1 MRLVKGKVVAGKIEV
16 AGEEL
21 YDGEEVDVVLHDDR
35 TFELTPEE
43 DALLAE
49 SIRDADE
56 GKLIDGPAFMRELA
70 RRKL

>member
-1 MRLVKGKVVAGKIEV
+1 MRLVKGRVVAGKIEV

-35 TFELTPEE
+35 TWELTPEE
-43 DALLAE
+43 DALLDE
-49 SIRDADE
+49 SLREA
-56 GKLIDGPAFMRELA
+56 GKLVDGPAFMRELA